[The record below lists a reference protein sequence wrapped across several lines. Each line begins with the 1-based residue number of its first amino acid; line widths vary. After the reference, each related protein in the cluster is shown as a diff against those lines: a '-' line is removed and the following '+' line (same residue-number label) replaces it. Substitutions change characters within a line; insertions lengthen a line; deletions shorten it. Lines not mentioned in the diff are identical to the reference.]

1 MPYKRKGSV
10 IYTKATGKWK
20 IKQRCKSPANAN
32 KALRL
37 LRGLEHGT
45 IKPSQVGKKR
55 RKRR

>member
-1 MPYKRKGSV
+1 MPYRRKGSV
-10 IYTKATGKWK
+10 IYTKSTGKWK

-55 RKRR
+55 KRR